1 MAASVTRSNR
11 RRQTS
16 SGGNAPFYSN
26 SEKGGIA
33 NSNSSNA
40 NSKQPYGPPSS
51 RASTSTAAA
60 SGQAAFFQ
68 RIPFTLPVSRQRI
81 HLPVPT
87 IIANALSL
95 STTATPRRRMSTL
108 SGRSGHM
115 PFANKAAS
123 SSSWRKRWLLL
134 LTTLL
139 LLVVGI
145 LRIRSSRSKRN
156 QISNEE
162 PSTLVLEPFHINRIW
177 AFEIL
182 SGHYPSQRKIPSSIS
197 LAADQ
202 FGPINNPGLPRNLPP
217 IVYQSNTGR
226 GDSPATSNSR
236 ITVSATGPIRTYL
249 NMSEAPIDPSSLFPP
264 RPIPRSAID
273 MDMVMVYCD
282 FSLQRYVRDCLEM
295 LRLGAQLDR
304 STRVRR
310 GVADHWRHLFIEEGE
325 ENASLSPK
333 RTIQVTDSYAP
344 QDVMASLGYVSNRN
358 PHRQGALHLQ
368 QAPVRRS
375 IGPVPLPVTERVNRA
390 GSGPSR
396 RPHPTHP
403 TADPTCDPDFPRIAH
418 ILWAGPF
425 TDKPYL
431 AITSFLFTQNL
442 GLHLDIPHDPHDFHK
457 PQDPKE
463 SPREEF
469 LSEVCRPQM
478 WM

>member
-16 SGGNAPFYSN
+16 SGGSSPFYSN
-26 SEKGGIA
+26 PPQGSNG
-33 NSNSSNA
+33 NSHGS
-40 NSKQPYGPPSS
+40 SKQPYATPSS
-51 RASTSTAAA
+51 KASTNTNAPS
-60 SGQAAFFQ
+60 SQSSLFQ
-68 RIPFTLPVSRQRI
+68 RIPFTIPISRQRI
-81 HLPVPT
+81 HVPVPT
-87 IIANALSL
+87 VLANALSL

-115 PFANKAAS
+115 PFASKSPS
-123 SSSWRKRWLLL
+123 SAGRKRWLLL

-139 LLVVGI
+139 LFVIGI
-145 LRIRSSRSKRN
+145 LRLRSGKSQQDQN
-156 QISNEE
+156 SNEE
-162 PSTLVLEPFHINRIW
+162 PSTLVLEPSHINRIW

-197 LAADQ
+197 LAAEQ

-217 IVYQSNTGR
+217 IVYQLNTGVTENQLP
-226 GDSPATSNSR
+226 SSR
-236 ITVSATGPIRTYL
+236 RQTVAATGPIRTYL
-249 NMSEAPIDPSSLFPP
+249 NMSDSAIDPSSLFPP
-264 RPIPRSAID
+264 RPVPRSAID
-273 MDMVMVYCD
+273 MDMVMEYCD

-295 LRLGAQLDR
+295 LRLGARLDR
-304 STRVRR
+304 GTRVRR

-325 ENASLSPK
+325 EKASLSPK
-333 RTIQVTDSYAP
+333 RTKPVTNSYNP
-344 QDVMASLGYVSNRN
+344 QDIMAGLGYITNRN
-358 PHRQGALHLQ
+358 SHGQGALHLQ

-375 IGPVPLPVTERVNRA
+375 IGPSPLPVSERVNRA
-390 GSGPSR
+390 GSGPTR

-403 TADPTCDPDFPRIAH
+403 SADPTCDPDFPRIAH

-442 GLHLDIPHDPHDFHK
+442 GLHLDIPHDMHDFHK
-457 PQDPKE
+457 PLDPKE
-463 SPREEF
+463 SAREEF